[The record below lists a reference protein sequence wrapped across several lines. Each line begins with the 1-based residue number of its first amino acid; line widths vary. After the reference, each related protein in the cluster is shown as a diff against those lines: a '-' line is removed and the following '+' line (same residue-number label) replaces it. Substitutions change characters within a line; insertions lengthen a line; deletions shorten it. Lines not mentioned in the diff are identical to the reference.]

1 MKWTTEDVTTDR
13 PLTSNTDAQWRNGD
27 VPDFW
32 VWHLSSV
39 RLKLW
44 LSFPLG
50 CIKSCMCT
58 AKFIWV
64 FSFSFMVYGNLATI
78 LFYLWLH
85 WWRARK
91 CNRAFLFIITFY
103 WTFSYLLSKMPSCKK
118 HEKTHFDCPHIPKLC
133 YASLKCPVLMP
144 ARLLP
149 LSSICFFFPHPSP
162 FRCYA
167 LLSSSSSSSSLFLSL
182 ILLLARTRLL

>member
-1 MKWTTEDVTTDR
+1 MKWTTEHVTTDR

-27 VPDFW
+27 APDFW

-44 LSFPLG
+44 LPFPLG

-58 AKFIWV
+58 AKFICV

-91 CNRAFLFIITFY
+91 CNRAFLFIQNAIVLKARKDPF
-103 WTFSYLLSKMPSCKK
+103 WLP
-118 HEKTHFDCPHIPKLC
+118 THTK
-133 YASLKCPVLMP
+133 
-144 ARLLP
+144 
-149 LSSICFFFPHPSP
+149 
-162 FRCYA
+162 A
-167 LLSSSSSSSSLFLSL
+167 LLCIIEVSCVNAS
-182 ILLLARTRLL
+182 